1 MIDADERSGLSKP
14 VTLNHGKAEPPPEF
28 LGSAIERRTTGDEG
42 PEFPSEL
49 AMGAAENPPAAQEML
64 AFSGSEGLAKF
75 VYLAV
80 LFEIAFNL
88 FFQRLQDA
96 RDRGQHRHMF
106 AVNATNYIG
115 GL

>member
-49 AMGAAENPPAAQEML
+49 ATDAAENPPAAQEML
-64 AFSGSEGLAKF
+64 AFSGSKGLAKSVSMAMLF
-75 VYLAV
+75 SIEFDLV
-80 LFEIAFNL
+80 LEP
-88 FFQRLQDA
+88 LQVA
-96 RDRGQHRHMF
+96 RARGQ
-106 AVNATNYIG
+106 
-115 GL
+115 